1 MFLVVDQ
8 LSWSGLIWN
17 NLSNHWFK
25 QETRVNINPINS
37 SLKHSSFNQWLN
49 NILTSLTSLCLTS
62 WSSIIELISQLYTQ
76 QQQSNASVMLKK
88 LFECS
93 QLVASGEYLVFTLSF
108 DLILN
113 EKCKDDAGSEL
124 SEFTRPDWF
133 IWFMIN
139 IKIDWV
145 VQSEAELV
153 MMME

>member
-1 MFLVVDQ
+1 MILFLISLSFIRTVNHAANLFLVVDQ

-25 QETRVNINPINS
+25 QETRVKINPINS

-49 NILTSLTSLCLTS
+49 NILTNLTSLCLTS

-93 QLVASGEYLVFTLSF
+93 QLVAS
-108 DLILN
+108 I
-113 EKCKDDAGSEL
+113 
-124 SEFTRPDWF
+124 
-133 IWFMIN
+133 
-139 IKIDWV
+139 
-145 VQSEAELV
+145 
-153 MMME
+153 